1 MNKITKT
8 LVSFLSLFA
17 LASCGG
23 ASESTN
29 PTEEQKTSN
38 SGGFIYEDPSLTEG
52 DFTEPVFSDEEP
64 VESQGRVSGFDQLDI
79 QTLAVIDKEGE
90 YIVEA
95 EDLDLSGATMQEYC
109 DHFYEVTDLASG
121 GMCIAC
127 IASPTILAFQFELTF
142 DTAIEFH
149 IFSAKYEPVFDFD
162 QNVKCNVD
170 ENDPFVTNYT
180 SFGHNAETQW
190 YNFKDIT
197 LGTLSLTT
205 GTHTLYI
212 SVNGALPNTDC
223 FKLIT
228 VNNAE

>member
-8 LVSFLSLFA
+8 LVSLLSLFA

-38 SGGFIYEDPSLTEG
+38 SGGFNYEDPSLTEG

-64 VESQGRVSGFDQLDI
+64 EESQGRVSGFDQLAI

-95 EDLDLSGATMQEYC
+95 EDLDLSGATMQDYC

-149 IFSAKYEPVFDFD
+149 IFSAK
-162 QNVKCNVD
+162 
-170 ENDPFVTNYT
+170 
-180 SFGHNAETQW
+180 
-190 YNFKDIT
+190 I
-197 LGTLSLTT
+197 
-205 GTHTLYI
+205 
-212 SVNGALPNTDC
+212 
-223 FKLIT
+223 
-228 VNNAE
+228 

>member
-8 LVSFLSLFA
+8 LVSLLSLFA

-23 ASESTN
+23 AN

-52 DFTEPVFSDEEP
+52 DFTEPVFSEEEP